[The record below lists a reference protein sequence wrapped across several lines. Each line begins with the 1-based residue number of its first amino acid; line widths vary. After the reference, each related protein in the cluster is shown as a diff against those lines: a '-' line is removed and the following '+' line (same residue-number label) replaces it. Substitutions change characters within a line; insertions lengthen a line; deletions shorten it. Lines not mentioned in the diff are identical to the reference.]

1 MSVKQILGKRLRLI
15 RTEKGLPQSAISDVL
30 GYKTS
35 SYVSDVEKGKFI
47 PQPEKLY
54 VWGKVMGMTK
64 SQVDDLVVDV
74 KMEDIGLSDPGF
86 TIMFK
91 EVPNMTAEEKESV
104 MQAYEAVIKARRAKG
119 KKKELCSKVVYD
131 TRMKGDVS

>member
-1 MSVKQILGKRLRLI
+1 MSVKQILGKRLRQI

-74 KMEDIGLSDPGF
+74 KLEDIGLSDPGF

-104 MQAYEAVIKARRAKG
+104 IRAYEAVIKARSAKG
-119 KKKELCSKVVYD
+119 KKKS
-131 TRMKGDVS
+131 

>member
-1 MSVKQILGKRLRLI
+1 MSVKEILGKRLRQI
-15 RTEKGLPQSAISDVL
+15 RAEKGLPQSAISDVL

-64 SQVDDLVVDV
+64 SQGDDLVVDV

-104 MQAYEAVIKARRAKG
+104 IRAYKAVIKAREAKG
-119 KKKELCSKVVYD
+119 KKKS
-131 TRMKGDVS
+131 

>member
-1 MSVKQILGKRLRLI
+1 MSVKQILGKRLRQI

-35 SYVSDVEKGKFI
+35 SYVSDVEKGKFV

-64 SQVDDLVVDV
+64 RQVDDLVVDV

-104 MQAYEAVIKARRAKG
+104 IRAYEAVIKARSAKG
-119 KKKELCSKVVYD
+119 KKIS
-131 TRMKGDVS
+131 

>member
-1 MSVKQILGKRLRLI
+1 MSVKEILGKRLWQI
-15 RTEKGLPQSAISDVL
+15 RTERGLPQSAISDVL

-47 PQPEKLY
+47 PQSDKLY

-64 SQVDDLVVDV
+64 REVDDLVVEA

-86 TIMFK
+86 TLMFK
-91 EVPNMTAEEKESV
+91 EVPNMTVEEKESLLR
-104 MQAYEAVIKARRAKG
+104 AYESVIKARNAKG
-119 KKKELCSKVVYD
+119 KKKS
-131 TRMKGDVS
+131 

>member
-1 MSVKQILGKRLRLI
+1 MSVKQILGKRLRQI

-104 MQAYEAVIKARRAKG
+104 IRAYEAVIKARSAKG
-119 KKKELCSKVVYD
+119 KKKS
-131 TRMKGDVS
+131 

>member
-1 MSVKQILGKRLRLI
+1 MSVKAILGKRLRQI

-74 KMEDIGLSDPGF
+74 KMEDIGLSDPSF
-86 TIMFK
+86 TLMFK
-91 EVPNMTAEEKESV
+91 EVPNMTVEEKESV
-104 MQAYEAVIKARRAKG
+104 IRAYEAVIKARGAKG
-119 KKKELCSKVVYD
+119 KKKS
-131 TRMKGDVS
+131 

>member
-1 MSVKQILGKRLRLI
+1 MSVKQILGKRLRQI

-74 KMEDIGLSDPGF
+74 KMKDIGLSDPGF

-104 MQAYEAVIKARRAKG
+104 IRAYEAVIKARSAKG
-119 KKKELCSKVVYD
+119 KKKS
-131 TRMKGDVS
+131 

>member
-1 MSVKQILGKRLRLI
+1 MSVKEILGNRLRQI

-86 TIMFK
+86 TLMFK
-91 EVPNMTAEEKESV
+91 EVPNMTADEKESV
-104 MQAYEAVIKARRAKG
+104 INAYEAVIKARSAKG
-119 KKKELCSKVVYD
+119 KKKS
-131 TRMKGDVS
+131 

>member
-1 MSVKQILGKRLRLI
+1 MSVKQILGKRLRKI
-15 RTEKGLPQSAISDVL
+15 RTEKGLPQSAISDFL

-54 VWGKVMGMTK
+54 VWGKVIGMTK

-86 TIMFK
+86 TLMFK
-91 EVPNMTAEEKESV
+91 EVPNMTAEEKE
-104 MQAYEAVIKARRAKG
+104 
-119 KKKELCSKVVYD
+119 
-131 TRMKGDVS
+131 

>member
-1 MSVKQILGKRLRLI
+1 MSVKQILGKRLRQI

-35 SYVSDVEKGKFI
+35 SYVSDVEKGKFV

-74 KMEDIGLSDPGF
+74 KVEDIGLINFGIFLSY
-86 TIMFK
+86 K
-91 EVPNMTAEEKESV
+91 EVTNITAEEKKS
-104 MQAYEAVIKARRAKG
+104 II
-119 KKKELCSKVVYD
+119 
-131 TRMKGDVS
+131 